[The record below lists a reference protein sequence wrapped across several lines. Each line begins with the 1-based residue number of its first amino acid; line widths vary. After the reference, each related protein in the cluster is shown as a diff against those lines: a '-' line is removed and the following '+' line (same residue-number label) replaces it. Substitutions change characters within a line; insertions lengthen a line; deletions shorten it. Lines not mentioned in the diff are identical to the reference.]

1 MIERKLQ
8 DGILRCTVNG
18 LQIEEIQMN
27 YKTLIQIC
35 IYPLKR
41 GWRMVYQGIN
51 VVENNLLK
59 DDEIKLI
66 ISNEKYYQKDE
77 TIVEI
82 NQYLMC

>member
-35 IYPLKR
+35 IYPLNS